1 MTHYN
6 LLRIFSINAIL
17 AKKQFVRVVVWAF
30 PLRVGLSATS
40 PRYAV
45 AFPLQSLTWVKGF
58 FTILRLHFDTRG
70 FGCSPKLPAPRP
82 ARKSSPAF
90 VRQPTLFKVVFYN
103 IFYQ

>member
-1 MTHYN
+1 MKN
-6 LLRIFSINAIL
+6 SKSAFNAPFEMNVRGIF
-17 AKKQFVRVVVWAF
+17 FFWAF
-30 PLRVGLSATS
+30 PWDGRALRFKSSPKGCGLYSAIPNVGE
-40 PRYAV
+40 RV
-45 AFPLQSLTWVKGF
+45 